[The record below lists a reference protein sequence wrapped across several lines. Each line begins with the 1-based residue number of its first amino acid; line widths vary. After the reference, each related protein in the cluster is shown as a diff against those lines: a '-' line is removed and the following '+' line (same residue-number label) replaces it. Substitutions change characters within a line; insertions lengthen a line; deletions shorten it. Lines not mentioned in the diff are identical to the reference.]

1 MHRSLKE
8 SKHIKKFKDAYHN
21 LTLPKTNSM
30 KNLYTML
37 PSTSNVQK
45 IIMCEGES
53 KCEHG
58 PFCEEL
64 IIPTNTRPNPPRKFT
79 KDFS

>member
-1 MHRSLKE
+1 M
-8 SKHIKKFKDAYHN
+8 N
-21 LTLPKTNSM
+21 NM
-30 KNLYTML
+30 KNLHIML

-64 IIPTNTRPNPPRKFT
+64 IIPTNTKPNRPRKLT
-79 KDFS
+79 KDYS

>member
-1 MHRSLKE
+1 M
-8 SKHIKKFKDAYHN
+8 N
-21 LTLPKTNSM
+21 NM
-30 KNLYTML
+30 KILYITL

-45 IIMCEGES
+45 IIMCKGES

-58 PFCEEL
+58 PFYEEL
-64 IIPTNTRPNPPRKFT
+64 IIPTNTKPNPPRKFT